1 LCEIYEV
8 LSADI
13 QNIKNLP
20 LKFVIKMFYHR
31 LYKREEQK
39 AWQMYL
45 MRYQH
50 MDSKTFKPF
59 ETAKSKVK
67 ISTKSAEEILTEAE
81 NIQIKLSKKGG

>member
-1 LCEIYEV
+1 
-8 LSADI
+8 
-13 QNIKNLP
+13 
-20 LKFVIKMFYHR
+20 MFYHR
-31 LYKREEQK
+31 LYKCEEQK

-50 MDSKTFKPF
+50 MDNKTFKPF
-59 ETAKSKVK
+59 EFGKSKVK